1 MASSMSGL
9 CNGLVLPNA
18 SVLVLTFCTRLAEMP
33 NMAMTLK
40 CKQLLCLTL
49 HVCAGSCVPKSQNL
63 TVVSPDPLA
72 KRLPSG
78 LKFTD
83 STASAWPGMDAV
95 HLLTGRTLKMACGW
109 YTMCRAV
116 STDTYTEAGDT
127 GLRR

>member
-1 MASSMSGL
+1 MSAF
-9 CNGLVLPNA
+9 CSGLVLTHA
-18 SVLVLTFCTRLAEMP
+18 LVLVLTNCTRLTKMP

-40 CKQLLCLTL
+40 CRQLLCLTL

-78 LKFTD
+78 LKLTD

-116 STDTYTEAGDT
+116 STDTYTEACGT
-127 GLRR
+127 GVRH